1 MMPAEPARLESVF
14 DKIFDRAMRSQP
26 QIQHIVLGSEQGLV
40 VAYKSSTKGGEA
52 RLAALVPVLADAGET
67 LFGEVGLTPL
77 GEILLLGSE
86 GTIYEARMK
95 SAPVFL
101 MIAARGQINVGL
113 LRMLAAE
120 IEAEASDVLRT
131 LLR

>member
-1 MMPAEPARLESVF
+1 MMPTEPVRIEAVF

-40 VAYKSSTKGGEA
+40 VAYKSATKGPEA

-77 GEILLLGSE
+77 GEILLLGNE
-86 GTIYEARMK
+86 GTIYAARMK

-101 MIAARGQINVGL
+101 MIAARGQVNVGL

-120 IEAEASDVLRT
+120 IESEASDVLRT